1 MKKRIRKKLHVAE
14 FCEYGV
20 EFDLRITSSISED
33 EFDALIENFID
44 GFVEGNGLY
53 CGGGWKLKEKT
64 AGLIVETGRDRKV
77 SNEYAAGIEEWFN
90 RKNLEYTLTCS
101 LIDLWYPEREMA

>member
-20 EFDLRITSSISED
+20 EFNLRITSSISED

-44 GFVEGNGLY
+44 DFVEGNGLY

-64 AGLIVETGRDRKV
+64 AGLIVETGRDRKA
-77 SNEYAAGIEEWFN
+77 SLEYAVGIEGWFN
-90 RKNLEYTLTCS
+90 SKNLEYTLTCS
-101 LIDLWYPEREMA
+101 LIDLWYPERKLT